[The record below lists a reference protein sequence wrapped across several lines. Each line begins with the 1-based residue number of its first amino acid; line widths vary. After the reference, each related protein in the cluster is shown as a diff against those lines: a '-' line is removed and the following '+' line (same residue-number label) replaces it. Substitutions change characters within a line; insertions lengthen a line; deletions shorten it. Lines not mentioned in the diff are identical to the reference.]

1 MKLLLVFQEALGVER
16 RHAARGGGGDGLTV
30 GLVLHVACGDVH
42 EQHAL
47 FPRLVKAA
55 ALRAAGVGVGRL
67 PFAAGLRVPA
77 VTM

>member
-30 GLVLHVACGDVH
+30 GLVLHVACGED
-42 EQHAL
+42 
-47 FPRLVKAA
+47 
-55 ALRAAGVGVGRL
+55 
-67 PFAAGLRVPA
+67 AGLVAVTAGRRVPA